1 MSNVVTIPS
10 SPQDRAQIRE
20 RLTEI
25 SNSMTRIEAER
36 DHINEILADMQDE
49 YELPKKHMRKVARV
63 FHKQNMRIFTTRY
76 LLDIM
81 AILFVM
87 MEQV

>member
-1 MSNVVTIPS
+1 MSNMVTIPS
-10 SPQDRAQIRE
+10 SPDDRKQIRE
-20 RLTEI
+20 RLTEV

-63 FHKQNMRIFTTRY
+63 FHKQNINEVKEEFSDVE
-76 LLDIM
+76 DIYN
-81 AILFVM
+81 AVSS
-87 MEQV
+87 

>member
-1 MSNVVTIPS
+1 MSNTVTIPS
-10 SPQDRAQIRE
+10 SPDDRKQIRD
-20 RLTEI
+20 RLSEV

-63 FHKQNMRIFTTRY
+63 FHKQNINEVKEEFTDVE
-76 LLDIM
+76 DIYN
-81 AILFVM
+81 AVSS
-87 MEQV
+87 

>member
-1 MSNVVTIPS
+1 MSNTVTIPS
-10 SPQDRAQIRE
+10 SPDDRKQIRE
-20 RLTEI
+20 RLTEV

-63 FHKQNMRIFTTRY
+63 FHKQNINEDKEEFSDVE
-76 LLDIM
+76 DIYN
-81 AILFVM
+81 AVSS
-87 MEQV
+87 

>member
-1 MSNVVTIPS
+1 MSNTVTIPS
-10 SPQDRAQIRE
+10 SPDDRKQIRD
-20 RLTEI
+20 RLSEV

-63 FHKQNMRIFTTRY
+63 FHKQNINEMKEEFSDVE
-76 LLDIM
+76 DIYN
-81 AILFVM
+81 AVST
-87 MEQV
+87 

>member
-1 MSNVVTIPS
+1 MSNTVTIPS
-10 SPQDRAQIRE
+10 SPDDRKQIRE
-20 RLTEI
+20 RLTEV

-63 FHKQNMRIFTTRY
+63 FHKQNINEVKEEFSDVE
-76 LLDIM
+76 DIYN
-81 AILFVM
+81 AVSS
-87 MEQV
+87 

>member
-1 MSNVVTIPS
+1 MSNMVTIPS
-10 SPQDRAQIRE
+10 SPDDRKQIRE
-20 RLTEI
+20 RLNEV

-63 FHKQNMRIFTTRY
+63 FHKQNINEVKEEFSDVE
-76 LLDIM
+76 DIYN
-81 AILFVM
+81 AVSS
-87 MEQV
+87 